1 MSIIQPRSE
10 WTATKEGFSYALR
23 PDTVTGFAI
32 HYPGIGNVTTA
43 GRSDDWAKQQL
54 RNYRAYH
61 VNTRGW
67 ADIGYNIAISQN
79 GTAWWAAGK
88 KKAAHCASK
97 SNPTANARHVGIL
110 LIIGNSE
117 RPTAAMVT
125 TLNRV
130 IAEVQAEFPGAR
142 TILGH
147 REVPGASTACPGTVI
162 LGMIHDGTIRA
173 SSSGGIGGG
182 MSPVVVPPPV
192 KNARAGRTYKPGEVE
207 RIQRILADL
216 GYYKGAI
223 DDDYGN
229 WTHDAVEAYQRAQR
243 FGSLVPDG
251 DWGPATEA
259 HYQWT
264 RAIQETMNRWKGGDI
279 RADGDY
285 GRATDARVWDLMR
298 RNERGAYLTAAR
310 ALGFSSALVD
320 GVPGR
325 VFCHMLRI
333 PTHPHL

>member
-1 MSIIQPRSE
+1 MPLAVG
-10 WTATKEGFSYALR
+10 TVEG
-23 PDTVTGFAI
+23 VAI

-43 GRSDDWAKQQL
+43 GNSDEWAKAQL
-54 RNYRAYH
+54 RAYRNWH
-61 VNTRGW
+61 ITGRGW
-67 ADIGYNIAISQN
+67 PDIGYNVAISQN

-88 KKAAHCASK
+88 KKAAHCAS
-97 SNPTANARHVGIL
+97 TANPYANAKFFGIL
-110 LIIGNSE
+110 LIVGNSE
-117 RPTAAMVT
+117 RPTANMLA

-130 IAEVQAEFPGAR
+130 IAEVRAMYPGA
-142 TILGH
+142 TKILGH
-147 REVPGASTACPGTVI
+147 REVYGASTACPGTVI
-162 LGMIHDGTIRA
+162 LGLIHDGTIRA

-182 MSPVVVPPPV
+182 MSPVVVPTPV
-192 KNARAGRTYKPGEVE
+192 KNARAARTYKPGEVE

-264 RAIQETMNRWKGGDI
+264 RTLQETMNRWKGDDI
-279 RADGDY
+279 RVDGDY
-285 GRATDARVWDLMR
+285 GPATDARAWDLMR

-325 VFCHMLRI
+325 VFCHMLSI
-333 PTHPHL
+333 PTHPNL

>member
-147 REVPGASTACPGTVI
+147 REVPGASTACPGDVVI
-162 LGMIHDGTIRA
+162 AMIHDKTIRPA
-173 SSSGGIGGG
+173 PAASGGIGGG
-182 MSPVVVPPPV
+182 TAPIPTPPAAPRPPQTPTGDDMTDEERFMLRELFKRIGTIDLMASQV
-192 KNARAGRTYKPGEVE
+192 KQLWDR
-207 RIQRILADL
+207 
-216 GYYKGAI
+216 
-223 DDDYGN
+223 
-229 WTHDAVEAYQRAQR
+229 
-243 FGSLVPDG
+243 
-251 DWGPATEA
+251 
-259 HYQWT
+259 
-264 RAIQETMNRWKGGDI
+264 RAILDSL
-279 RADGDY
+279 DD
-285 GRATDARVWDLMR
+285 
-298 RNERGAYLTAAR
+298 
-310 ALGFSSALVD
+310 
-320 GVPGR
+320 
-325 VFCHMLRI
+325 
-333 PTHPHL
+333 